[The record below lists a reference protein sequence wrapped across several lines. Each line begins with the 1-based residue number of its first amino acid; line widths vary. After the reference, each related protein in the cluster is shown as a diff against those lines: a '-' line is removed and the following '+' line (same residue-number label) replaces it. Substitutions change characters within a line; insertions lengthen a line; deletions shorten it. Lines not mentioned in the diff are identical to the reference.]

1 MPIATDAHVSLPPLP
16 PRHVPRPRLTSAL
29 DCARDVPLIM
39 ISAGP
44 GSGKTVLLS
53 EWAHSVD
60 VPIAWFAA
68 TLEDNE
74 PRRFWLRVRAAVQ
87 ASGVSAADEL
97 VAGATEDP
105 ATASFDALFRDIQR
119 PPARPLVLII
129 DDAHVL
135 THAAIVQGLDTVL
148 RSLHPQFQLVLA
160 ARSDPLVP
168 LHRYRLAGQVAELR
182 AADLA
187 MTHAEMRAVLAA
199 HGVALP
205 SREFEALAARTEGW
219 TAGVRLSAMRM
230 ERAERPADFV
240 AEFAVDQGSVGE
252 YLMDEVLDLLPE
264 PARRTLV
271 ETGFLDVVTGDL
283 ADAVTGMSGCGEI
296 LAELARTNSFVI
308 PLDPA
313 RSRFRYHHLLAEI
326 LRYLLQR
333 RGSEVSRAV
342 FSRTATWFEEQGDLQ
357 SALHWAACA
366 GDEARAVTLLARGVL
381 ADAFVHGHNLVQ
393 SELVDLLPLSVP
405 EGSGDVQ
412 ATEISTARS
421 TIAALTAD
429 CDSAARALDSID
441 GEASSAGVSDPELQ
455 INSELSVLILGQ
467 KAGDEH
473 AVDRTA
479 QRLLSIADSLPRERV
494 RGLQACV
501 LLARAQAQF
510 WDGRHDEVEPLLRDA
525 LALAER
531 DAPRS
536 VEVAVLG
543 MVVLFNN
550 YWSRNVSAEEAA
562 QRARELLDA
571 SADLTAPL
579 TLELATAWR
588 GFVIA
593 DFETMA
599 RAVRRALAI
608 APLEGD
614 LALTAAVAQT
624 RAQLL
629 LASGQVS
636 AAKTVLDAAPQLG
649 PGTMLLQAH
658 RDMLLAGIET
668 SLGRA
673 ERALQLLQPYRRTA
687 FAAGTAVCAA
697 KAHLALGDLR
707 GGEDCV
713 RRVLAGPA
721 TQVARCTLVDA
732 LLCEARIAQLRNDPG
747 RALEM
752 VVRALEIADGD
763 VVIPFMQVADVFASL
778 LARHPTVAERWP
790 APANGSDGELA
801 VEVTPRRLPRLL
813 EPLTDRERAVLRFLA
828 TTMSTAEIADELYLS
843 VNTVKTH
850 LASIY
855 RKLAAGKRREAVLR
869 ARELELL

>member
-1 MPIATDAHVSLPPLP
+1 MPIAADAHLPLPPLP

-29 DCARDVPLIM
+29 NAARDVPLIV

-53 EWAHSVD
+53 EWAGSID
-60 VPIAWFAA
+60 VPIVWFAP
-68 TLEDNE
+68 TVEDNE
-74 PRRFWLRVRAAVQ
+74 PRRFWLRLRSAVQ
-87 ASGVSAADEL
+87 VSGASAADEL
-97 VAGATEDP
+97 VAGAPEDP
-105 ATASFDALFRDIQR
+105 ETESFDALFREVQR
-119 PPARPLVLII
+119 PPSRPLVLII

-135 THAAIVQGLDTVL
+135 TNPAIVHGLDTVL
-148 RSLHPQFQLVLA
+148 RSTQPHFQLVLA

-168 LHRYRLAGQVAELR
+168 LHRYRLAGRVAELR

-187 MTHAEMRAVLAA
+187 MTHAEMHAVLAA
-199 HGVALP
+199 HEVALP

-230 ERAERPADFV
+230 ERVERPADFV
-240 AEFAVDQGSVGE
+240 AEFAVDQGSIGE
-252 YLMDEVLDLLPE
+252 YLIDEVLDVLPE
-264 PARRTLV
+264 PTRRILV

-283 ADAVTGMSGCGEI
+283 ADAVTGISGCGDI

-308 PLDPA
+308 PLDSA

-333 RGSEVSRAV
+333 RGPEVSKAL
-342 FSRTATWFEEQGDLQ
+342 FSRAATWYEDQGDLQ
-357 SALHWAACA
+357 SAFHWAACA
-366 GDEARAVTLLARGVL
+366 RDEARAVSLLARGVL
-381 ADAFVHGHNLVQ
+381 ADAFVHGDNLVQ

-405 EGSGDVQ
+405 EGSDDVR

-429 CDSAARALDSID
+429 GDSAARELDSICD
-441 GEASSAGVSDPELQ
+441 EASAVSASDPELQ
-455 INSELSVLILGQ
+455 INSQLSVLILGQ

-479 QRLLSIADSLPRERV
+479 QRLLSIAGSIPREPV

-501 LLARAQAQF
+501 LLARAQARF
-510 WDGRHDEVEPLLRDA
+510 WDGDHDEVEPLLRDA
-525 LALAER
+525 LALAAR
-531 DAPRS
+531 DAPRA

-543 MVVLFNN
+543 MLVLFDN
-550 YWSRNVSAEEAA
+550 YWSRHGSAEEAD

-588 GFVIA
+588 GFVAA
-593 DFETMA
+593 DFQTMA
-599 RAVRRALAI
+599 RAVRQSLAI
-608 APLEGD
+608 APFEGD
-614 LALTAAVAQT
+614 LALTAAVAQS

-636 AAKTVLDAAPQLG
+636 AAKAVLDAAPQLG
-649 PGTMLLQAH
+649 PGTLLLQAH

-673 ERALQLLQPYRRTA
+673 ERALQLLHPYRRTS

-707 GGEDCV
+707 GAEDCV

-721 TQVARCTLVDA
+721 TQVARSTLVDA

-747 RALEM
+747 RALEV

-778 LARHPTVAERWP
+778 LAHHPTVAERWP
-790 APANGSDGELA
+790 GPSNGSDGDL
-801 VEVTPRRLPRLL
+801 VEVTPRRPSRLL

-828 TTMSTAEIADELYLS
+828 TTMSTAEIAEELFLS

>member
-1 MPIATDAHVSLPPLP
+1 MPKTTDVRLTLPPLP
-16 PRHVPRPRLTSAL
+16 PRHVPRPRLTCAL
-29 DCARDVPLIM
+29 DVARDVPLIM

-60 VPIAWFAA
+60 VPIAWLAL

-74 PRRFWLRVRAAVQ
+74 PRRFWLRLHAALQ

-105 ATASFDALFRDIQR
+105 VTASFDALFRDIQR
-119 PPARPLVLII
+119 PPSRPLVLII

-135 THAAIVQGLDTVL
+135 TRAEIVHGLDTVL
-148 RSLHPQFQLVLA
+148 RSSHPQFQVILA

-271 ETGFLDVVTGDL
+271 ETGFLDVVSGDL

-308 PLDPA
+308 PLDSA

-333 RGSEVSRAV
+333 RGSEASRAV
-342 FSRTATWFEEQGDLQ
+342 FSRAATWFEEQGDLQ
-357 SALHWAACA
+357 SAFHWAACA
-366 GDEARAVTLLARGVL
+366 RDEVRAVSLLARGVL
-381 ADAFVHGHNLVQ
+381 ADAFVHGDNLVH

-412 ATEISTARS
+412 ATEIATARS

-429 CDSAARALDSID
+429 GDSAARALDSIA
-441 GEASSAGVSDPELQ
+441 GEASTAAVSDPELQ
-455 INSELSVLILGQ
+455 LNSELSVLILGQ

-479 QRLLSIADSLPRERV
+479 QRLLSIAESIPREPV

-543 MVVLFNN
+543 MLALFNN

-562 QRARELLDA
+562 QRAQELRDA

-593 DFETMA
+593 DFQTMA

-624 RAQLL
+624 QAQLL
-629 LASGQVS
+629 LTSGQAS
-636 AAKTVLDAAPQLG
+636 EAKAVLDAAPALG
-649 PGTMLLQAH
+649 RGTLMLQAQ
-658 RDMLLAGIET
+658 RDMLLASIET

-673 ERALQLLQPYRRTA
+673 ERAVQLLQPYRRTA
-687 FAAGTAVCAA
+687 FAAATAVCAA

-707 GGEDCV
+707 GAEHSV
-713 RRVLAGPA
+713 RRVLAGQA

-732 LLCEARIAQLRNDPG
+732 LLCEARIAQLRDDLG

-790 APANGSDGELA
+790 VPSQGSDGELA
-801 VEVTPRRLPRLL
+801 VEVTPRRTPRLL